1 MATFVMLSSAAST
14 SGNNEF
20 HPTPY
25 QFFFLSEL
33 LGDSPGCECDDL
45 SQAFNKAL
53 WYAFTEIIEG
63 DYSSIHGV
71 DLNPESWYSP
81 ESVINLEAD
90 IFVDGYLKG
99 EEPEWFAKMVE
110 VRGEPRKYG
119 LDYIFSCPEE
129 DGEEIEGDRRD
140 YRISQEIIKGIE
152 EKAKQAMVQYLNQQ
166 TISVSDLEQDEYGSY
181 WGEIEGKS
189 IQLFFK
195 SEDECEHEL
204 VGKFKPTDIFID
216 GDRLYVE
223 VN

>member
-63 DYSSIHGV
+63 DYSLIRGV

-90 IFVDGYLKG
+90 IFVDGYLKV

-119 LDYIFSCPEE
+119 LDYIFSCPE

-140 YRISQEIIKGIE
+140 YRISQEIIKDIE
-152 EKAKQAMVQYLNQQ
+152 EKAKQAMVQYLNQE

-181 WGEIEGKS
+181 WGEIKGKS

-195 SEDECEHEL
+195 DEDECEHEL

-223 VN
+223 VD